1 MQEGNVIVRQLV
13 VLLALAEPREP
24 DPERHLEPSAH
35 GETGRIAHA
44 AYTGDPTGQGGNGPR
59 MKAAAWRLRLRC
71 DVPLQLMATS
81 PQLAQSPQDR
91 ADLEACTS
99 GVGL

>member
-13 VLLALAEPREP
+13 VPLAELREP
-24 DPERHLEPSAH
+24 DPDRHLEPSAH

-44 AYTGDPTGQGGNGPR
+44 AYTGDPAVQGGNGPR

-71 DVPLQLMATS
+71 DVQPQLTATS
-81 PQLAQSPQDR
+81 PQQARSPQDR

-99 GVGL
+99 GAGL